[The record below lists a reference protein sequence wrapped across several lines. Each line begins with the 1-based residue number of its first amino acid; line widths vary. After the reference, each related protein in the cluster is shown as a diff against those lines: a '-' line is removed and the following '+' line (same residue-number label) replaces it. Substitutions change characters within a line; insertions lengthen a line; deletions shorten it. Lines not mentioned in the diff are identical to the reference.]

1 MGFFYATK
9 LSLLSYHV
17 AKDYALSPQLIKEK
31 QNTLDQCL
39 SKYLSGNET
48 IRGF

>member
-9 LSLLSYHV
+9 HSLLSYHV
-17 AKDYALSPQLIKEK
+17 AKICALSPQIIDEK

-39 SKYLSGNET
+39 SKYLGGNET